1 MDKETFYEILCEY
14 TPEQLNELISS
25 KGKKKPCNAVT
36 FRDIEDIKNQI
47 KENVNERNR

>member
-14 TPEQLNELISS
+14 SPEQLNELISS

-36 FRDIEDIKNQI
+36 FRDIEDTKNKI
-47 KENVNERNR
+47 KENINEQSS